1 MVKRF
6 LVQLT
11 ADHSLLVPSEC
22 ARVEREGGLVEH
34 DRLGGFLEVARA
46 LGDYDPAAGG
56 KPAGLSS
63 EPEITARMPLM
74 SYPADSSA
82 ARAK

>member
-1 MVKRF
+1 MPRRAEPLDGGAVDGGPLAAR
-6 LVQLT
+6 
-11 ADHSLLVPSEC
+11 APS

-56 KPAGLSS
+56 KPAG
-63 EPEITARMPLM
+63 
-74 SYPADSSA
+74 
-82 ARAK
+82 